1 MTPFIQAVEDRS
13 ATLRPRSSSLVPA
26 LLVVLALA
34 SACMEARAQSSDPDA
49 ARIVTDDIRRF
60 WEAYDRLGPDA
71 TEQDSLRVF
80 FEGYYLPASP
90 GLRDFIQ
97 SRMGSVYNL
106 IDQINAHPAYYAS
119 IRESTLRA
127 ASFDDEIRAAY
138 HALDALYDDA
148 VFPHTYIQIG
158 ILNSGGTYT
167 EDRLLIGAEMYGLTP
182 DTPMDELSDWHK
194 AVLKPVEE
202 IPHIIAHE
210 LVHYQQQ
217 HPDSVDTLLSQS
229 IQEGAADVIAE
240 LISGQHVNAHVHAWA
255 DPREAAL
262 WAEFSA
268 RMDGDDFSGW
278 LYGGDREAD
287 RPADLG
293 YWMGYKI
300 VRAYYDQ
307 AEDKRA
313 AIREILTIEDFGA
326 FLAQSGYASRFDD

>member
-1 MTPFIQAVEDRS
+1 M
-13 ATLRPRSSSLVPA
+13 RPL
-26 LLVVLALA
+26 VLALA
-34 SACMEARAQSSDPDA
+34 LVLACFESSAQSTHPDSS
-49 ARIVTDDIRRF
+49 RIVTDDIGRF
-60 WEAYDRLGPDA
+60 WEATDRLGPDA
-71 TEQDSLRVF
+71 TQQDSLRAF

-97 SRMGSVYNL
+97 YRMGSLYDL

-138 HALDALYDDA
+138 YALDSLYDA
-148 VFPHTYIQIG
+148 SVFPDTYIQIG
-158 ILNSGGTYT
+158 VMNSGGTYT

-182 DTPMDELSDWHK
+182 ETPMDELSNWHK

-202 IPHIIAHE
+202 LPHIVAHE
-210 LVHYQQQ
+210 LVHYQQ
-217 HPDSVDTLLSQS
+217 HYPDSVRTLLSQS
-229 IQEGAADVIAE
+229 IREGAADVIAE
-240 LISGQHVNAHVHAWA
+240 IISGQHVNAHVHAWA
-255 DPREAAL
+255 DPREPEL
-262 WAEFSA
+262 WAEFRE
-268 RMDGDDFSGW
+268 RMHGDEFTGW
-278 LYGGDREAD
+278 LYGGDREEG

-300 VRAYYDQ
+300 VRAYYDR

-326 FLAQSGYASRFDD
+326 FLAQSGYASRFGE